1 MTFRGS
7 YLYLSD
13 IAHLSSKTDSCV
25 HGNGFGHWH
34 LPAIVGNCSDLS
46 VLCSKYPFQT
56 DFISSQMRSVTL
68 TKQECAVKQ
77 AILKK
82 KRRKSMRELNLVEKV
97 QDDDVGARPMFNH
110 LSMREA
116 AARDIILTSKRHM
129 SSDNLEEDVVVEE
142 EVSNRGGKRRKTNLQ
157 MREMRRKGQLFVDL
171 ASDDDDVEIVEVEK
185 EACESGDKNAR
196 KGSIERK
203 EEEAFWRRVGLRMV
217 PVSLKK
223 SCKVRLKRISIEKGK
238 EREAVG
244 VRSELNIS
252 PKKSTFLHGLQ
263 KWPCTGLQ
271 APPGAWPWPLYNIFH
286 CFAFFF
292 II

>member
-1 MTFRGS
+1 MMTFRES

-116 AARDIILTSKRHM
+116 AARDIILTSKRQR
-129 SSDNLEEDVVVEE
+129 SSDNLEEDVVVEK
-142 EVSNRGGKRRKTNLQ
+142 EVSHR
-157 MREMRRKGQLFVDL
+157 
-171 ASDDDDVEIVEVEK
+171 A
-185 EACESGDKNAR
+185 
-196 KGSIERK
+196 
-203 EEEAFWRRVGLRMV
+203 
-217 PVSLKK
+217 
-223 SCKVRLKRISIEKGK
+223 
-238 EREAVG
+238 
-244 VRSELNIS
+244 
-252 PKKSTFLHGLQ
+252 
-263 KWPCTGLQ
+263 
-271 APPGAWPWPLYNIFH
+271 
-286 CFAFFF
+286 
-292 II
+292 